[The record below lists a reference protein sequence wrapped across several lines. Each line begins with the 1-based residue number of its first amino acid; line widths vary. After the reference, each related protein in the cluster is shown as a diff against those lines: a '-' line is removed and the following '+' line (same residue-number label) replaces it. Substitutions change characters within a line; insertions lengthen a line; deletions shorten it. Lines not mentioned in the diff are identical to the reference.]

1 MTNDQKPMAHKPLR
15 AKTEFIQ
22 MPIPNIS
29 EIEKPAFLTSG
40 IPVEGDPQPM
50 RQYNRVQN

>member
-1 MTNDQKPMAHKPLR
+1 MAHKPLR
-15 AKTEFIQ
+15 AKTEFIR
-22 MPIPNIS
+22 MPIPNIN

-50 RQYNRVQN
+50 TQYNRKQS